1 VANSTFHP
9 VVPFRSNDTRTMG
22 GTMATGETRTFTLLN
37 VPAGATAVT
46 ANVTAVNPTSAGYIS
61 VFPCGNR
68 PEVSN
73 VNFAAGQTVPNQV
86 TVGIT
91 NGQVCVFAP
100 VPTNVIIDVAGW
112 WRPAAGGSAPTPIT
126 PSRLADTRNGDLGG
140 AVGPGRTAVL
150 PMPASVPGDA
160 TAVSLNLTAV
170 RPTAATFV
178 AAYPCGAGR
187 PNVSNMN
194 LSPGDTRA
202 NLVTV
207 SLDATRQICLYSDQ
221 GTVNLVADLTAVWT
235 PSNGAV
241 GLRPLTPPQRTLDT
255 RTTNPLSSSV
265 RQIIP
270 PTPGVAFANI
280 TLTRV
285 TQPVFAAVFPCGDG
299 YQGTSNVNA
308 VPGETNANA
317 VVVNATTG
325 VCALASGPVD
335 VVFDTFAYL
344 R

>member
-1 VANSTFHP
+1 
-9 VVPFRSNDTRTMG
+9 
-22 GTMATGETRTFTLLN
+22 
-37 VPAGATAVT
+37 
-46 ANVTAVNPTSAGYIS
+46 
-61 VFPCGNR
+61 
-68 PEVSN
+68 
-73 VNFAAGQTVPNQV
+73 
-86 TVGIT
+86 
-91 NGQVCVFAP
+91 
-100 VPTNVIIDVAGW
+100 
-112 WRPAAGGSAPTPIT
+112 
-126 PSRLADTRNGDLGG
+126 
-140 AVGPGRTAVL
+140 
-150 PMPASVPGDA
+150 MPASVPGGA

-194 LSPGDTRA
+194 LVAGDTRA

-221 GTVNLVADLTAVWT
+221 GFVHLVADLTVVWT
-235 PSNGAV
+235 PAGTA
-241 GLRPLTPPQRTLDT
+241 GLFPLTPPERMLDT
-255 RTTNPLSSSV
+255 RSANMQPLSGSV
-265 RQIIP
+265 RQIVP

-325 VCALASGPVD
+325 ICALASGPVD
-335 VVFDTFAYL
+335 VVFDTFAIL